1 MECKKKQTDLTIC
14 HVNNVIALKEGK
26 KKRKKKNKKTK
37 NPTTFE
43 PGIEWYFSKQR
54 EKEP

>member
-14 HVNNVIALKEGK
+14 HVNNVITLKEGK